1 MSNQSP
7 IPDDTPVLL
16 GTNNPDK
23 QQVLRWT
30 LEGVPL
36 APRTPSQLGLLA
48 DPSEEGESHLAI
60 ATAKAIDWSNS
71 GSMLAIASDGGLL
84 IPALGPGWES
94 RFTHR
99 FAGPEADNAQR
110 LERLIGLMRP
120 YKGSQREATWIE
132 AVAIA
137 DRGVLLASWEVQGA
151 TGVVAEGPSVAP
163 QVSGFWVFSVWYFPE
178 LGKTYDQLSLEERR
192 WLDDHWVALRRK
204 VQSFF
209 LNHLGLNVCQN
220 AWPSP

>member
-1 MSNQSP
+1 MSSQTP

-23 QQVLRWT
+23 QQALRWM

-48 DPSEEGESHLAI
+48 EPPEEGETHIAI

-71 GSMLAIASDGGLL
+71 GSMLAIASDGGLV
-84 IPALGPGWES
+84 IPALGPVWDS
-94 RFTHR
+94 RYTHR

-110 LERLIGLMRP
+110 AERLIGLMQP
-120 YKGSQREATWIE
+120 YQGSQREATWIE

-137 DRGVLLASWEVQGA
+137 DRGELLASWEIHGA
-151 TGVVAEGPSVAP
+151 TGFIAEGPSLAP
-163 QVSGFWVFSVWYFPE
+163 HVSGFWVFSIWYFAE
-178 LGKTYDQLSLEERR
+178 FGKTYDQLSLEERQG
-192 WLDDHWVALRRK
+192 LDDHWAALRRK
-204 VQSFF
+204 VQAFF
-209 LNHLGLNVCQN
+209 RSHIGL
-220 AWPSP
+220 